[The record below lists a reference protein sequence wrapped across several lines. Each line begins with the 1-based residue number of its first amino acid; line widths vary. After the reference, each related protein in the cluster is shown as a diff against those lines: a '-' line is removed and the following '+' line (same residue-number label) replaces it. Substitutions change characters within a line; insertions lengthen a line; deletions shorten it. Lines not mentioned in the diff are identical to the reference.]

1 MDYSELFEALEELE
15 KERGI
20 PKEYMLQKIE
30 AGLLAAL
37 RKDAASSE
45 TLAVLVDEDAKTI
58 KLVTRRKVV
67 EQVETPGAELTL
79 EEAQAIDPRYGL
91 GDIVEEEIDPHNFGR
106 ISAQNAKQVIIQGIR
121 EYERDQI
128 YNEYQSR
135 QHELLSCVVAR
146 VDRRGAALTL
156 DKTEVYL
163 VTGEQI
169 PGEVLREG
177 KRIKVYVVEVRN
189 STRGPQIM
197 ISRTHPGMVRRLF
210 EMEVPEIASGVVEI
224 KSVARE
230 AGSRS
235 KMAVST
241 TVEGVDPIGACIGPR
256 GQRVAAVVAELNG
269 EKIDIVRWHENP
281 EAYIAEALA
290 PAETTCVMLG
300 SDHSCRAIV
309 PDDQLSL
316 AIGKEG
322 QNARLAAKLTG
333 WKIDIKPE
341 SELEYWREKMEE
353 ERAAEQEELALK
365 AGTAQEQELP
375 EDGQE
380 LPAAEA
386 AGPNDAGQD
395 ALQPGDGGESRP
407 EEAALSQAY
416 PAKRR
421 TKIPFLHIGR

>member
-1 MDYSELFEALEELE
+1 MDYSELFEALAELE

-37 RKDAASSE
+37 KRDVSSAE
-45 TLAVLVDEDAKTI
+45 SLAVLVDEDAGTI
-58 KLVTRRKVV
+58 RLVTRRTVV
-67 EQVETPGAELTL
+67 EELTNPGTEITL
-79 EEAQAIDPRYGL
+79 EEARAISPRYSV
-91 GDIVEEEIDPHNFGR
+91 GDVVEEEIDPHNFGR

-121 EYERDQI
+121 EFERDQI

-135 QHELLSCVVAR
+135 QHELLSCVVSR
-146 VDRRGAALTL
+146 VDRRGAALAL
-156 DKTEVYL
+156 DRTEIYL
-163 VTGEQI
+163 VAGEQI

-210 EMEVPEIASGVVEI
+210 EMEVPEISLGVVEI

-235 KMAVST
+235 KISVST
-241 TVEGVDPIGACIGPR
+241 NVKGVDPIGACIGPR
-256 GQRVAAVVAELNG
+256 GQRVAAVVNELNG
-269 EKIDIVRWHENP
+269 EKIDIVRWHEDP
-281 EAYIAEALA
+281 EEYVAEALA
-290 PAETTCVMLG
+290 PADVTCVMLG
-300 SDHSCRAIV
+300 NDHTCRAIV

-341 SELEYWREKMEE
+341 SELELWRERMEE
-353 ERAAEQEELALK
+353 ERAAAQAEEEEA
-365 AGTAQEQELP
+365 P
-375 EDGQE
+375 EE
-380 LPAAEA
+380 KT
-386 AGPNDAGQD
+386 
-395 ALQPGDGGESRP
+395 ES
-407 EEAALSQAY
+407 EAALSETEAAPEEAVPEQTGEPEEKDEQEPV
-416 PAKRR
+416 PAE
-421 TKIPFLHIGR
+421 TF

>member
-156 DKTEVYL
+156 DKTEVDL

-269 EKIDIVRWHENP
+269 EKIDIVRWHEDP

-407 EEAALSQAY
+407 EEAALSQA
-416 PAKRR
+416 
-421 TKIPFLHIGR
+421 

>member
-67 EQVETPGAELTL
+67 EQVEMPGAELTL

-269 EKIDIVRWHENP
+269 EKIDIVRWHEDP

-407 EEAALSQAY
+407 EEAALSQA
-416 PAKRR
+416 
-421 TKIPFLHIGR
+421 

>member
-269 EKIDIVRWHENP
+269 EKIDIVRWHEDP

-333 WKIDIKPE
+333 WKIDIRPE
-341 SELEYWREKMEE
+341 SGFY
-353 ERAAEQEELALK
+353 
-365 AGTAQEQELP
+365 
-375 EDGQE
+375 
-380 LPAAEA
+380 
-386 AGPNDAGQD
+386 
-395 ALQPGDGGESRP
+395 GE
-407 EEAALSQAY
+407 
-416 PAKRR
+416 
-421 TKIPFLHIGR
+421 

>member
-1 MDYSELFEALEELE
+1 M
-15 KERGI
+15 
-20 PKEYMLQKIE
+20 
-30 AGLLAAL
+30 
-37 RKDAASSE
+37 
-45 TLAVLVDEDAKTI
+45 
-58 KLVTRRKVV
+58 
-67 EQVETPGAELTL
+67 
-79 EEAQAIDPRYGL
+79 
-91 GDIVEEEIDPHNFGR
+91 
-106 ISAQNAKQVIIQGIR
+106 
-121 EYERDQI
+121 
-128 YNEYQSR
+128 
-135 QHELLSCVVAR
+135 
-146 VDRRGAALTL
+146 TL

-269 EKIDIVRWHENP
+269 EKIDIVRWHEDP

-353 ERAAEQEELALK
+353 ERAAEQEELALR
-365 AGTAQEQELP
+365 AGLAEQE
-375 EDGQE
+375 E
-380 LPAAEA
+380 LPAEEQAPQEMPA
-386 AGPNDAGQD
+386 SAGDAGQEGEPSEQ
-395 ALQPGDGGESRP
+395 ADGQN
-407 EEAALSQAY
+407 EENDIVAAGAAQE
-416 PAKRR
+416 
-421 TKIPFLHIGR
+421 